1 MSSSTTLEVLSS
13 VVLEVLSSDTVEEVL
28 VVEVLEVV
36 LPELEVSPEQA
47 AMLATI
53 TRAIIAIITFFIM
66 SFPFKKMRFALA
78 ASWLPLRIQ
87 AEQIHLIHGTQSKSN
102 TLQRNYGIL
111 YEFLTN
117 HGMIINKVF
126 IIQLCRKTET
136 PRISKDIQIDRAKQ

>member
-66 SFPFKKMRFALA
+66 SFPFKK
-78 ASWLPLRIQ
+78 
-87 AEQIHLIHGTQSKSN
+87 
-102 TLQRNYGIL
+102 
-111 YEFLTN
+111 
-117 HGMIINKVF
+117 
-126 IIQLCRKTET
+126 
-136 PRISKDIQIDRAKQ
+136 